1 MTVSTQLTKRIYQGN
16 GVTTAWEVDFPLL
29 SAADLSVYVT
39 SPHGVEEKVTQG
51 YALDM
56 LTHTLTYPTAESCL
70 APLSDGTTLTLVR
83 NTPLTQEI
91 DLLRQGELD
100 AEVLEQGYDKLTLL
114 VQELSEK
121 LSRSIKYPVSMPE
134 SSDEANAF
142 LTKILSARRDAL
154 SASTKA
160 AASAQVAQT
169 SAAEATQTA
178 TQAQVD
184 IAAASAAAEARL
196 AQQGGQIL
204 SSAQTAAATATAQ
217 AATAQAYAEHS
228 IGKSLGEVYVSQSSV
243 AADNPGSLCLWTG
256 EYYANAS
263 TLYPDFYAWV
273 KSRPE
278 LCTTKATY
286 DAAISAAGAC
296 PYYVA
301 DEVEGSLRLPKLSVY
316 TKTNQSVT
324 VTLYPWVVA
333 YNSAV
338 PPSTAQA
345 AAFNGALSGKAAA
358 DLSNVSRLA
367 QAAADNLLPQ
377 AMDYVVESKLP
388 TEEDSSWYR
397 RYKSGWLEQGGISV
411 GDTVSYPVAFASA
424 VYGLILTGHF
434 SGSYY
439 ASLVNTK
446 TATGFTVFQGQGYVG
461 GCEWRASGMGASV

>member
-56 LTHTLTYPTAESCL
+56 LTHTLTYPTAESGL

-134 SSDEANAF
+134 SSDEANSF

-204 SSAQTAAATATAQ
+204 SSAQTAADTATAQ
-217 AATAQAYAEHS
+217 AATARAYAEHS
-228 IGKSLGEVYVSQSSV
+228 IGKCLGEVYVSQSSV

-286 DAAISAAGAC
+286 ED
-296 PYYVA
+296 
-301 DEVEGSLRLPKLSVY
+301 RKSV
-316 TKTNQSVT
+316 V
-324 VTLYPWVVA
+324 
-333 YNSAV
+333 
-338 PPSTAQA
+338 
-345 AAFNGALSGKAAA
+345 
-358 DLSNVSRLA
+358 
-367 QAAADNLLPQ
+367 
-377 AMDYVVESKLP
+377 
-388 TEEDSSWYR
+388 
-397 RYKSGWLEQGGISV
+397 
-411 GDTVSYPVAFASA
+411 
-424 VYGLILTGHF
+424 
-434 SGSYY
+434 
-439 ASLVNTK
+439 
-446 TATGFTVFQGQGYVG
+446 
-461 GCEWRASGMGASV
+461 